1 MIGEA
6 LATVEPAKHKAL
18 LAQAS
23 KIMVEDVGILPLHF
37 EVTPW
42 ALRAGLTMEPRADQH
57 TVLTTVRPED

>member
-1 MIGEA
+1 
-6 LATVEPAKHKAL
+6 
-18 LAQAS
+18 
-23 KIMVEDVGILPLHF
+23 MVEDVGILPLHF